1 MALTPAQRE
10 PEFEGGSQ
18 PVPERPHDH
27 PGTSRAVILAVVA
40 ILAFIALVMPVLWG
54 LGALAYLG
62 EQLGP
67 AGSIALWIVWAVVFL
82 IFVWTAFS
90 LWRRAA

>member
-1 MALTPAQRE
+1 MAQPAKRE

-27 PGTSRAVILAVVA
+27 PRASRTVAFALVA
-40 ILAFIALVMPVLWG
+40 ILAFLALLMPVLWG
-54 LGALAYLG
+54 LGALAYVGDRVGQGGL
-62 EQLGP
+62 
-67 AGSIALWIVWAVVFL
+67 IALWIVWAIVFL
-82 IFVWTAFS
+82 IFVWTVFS